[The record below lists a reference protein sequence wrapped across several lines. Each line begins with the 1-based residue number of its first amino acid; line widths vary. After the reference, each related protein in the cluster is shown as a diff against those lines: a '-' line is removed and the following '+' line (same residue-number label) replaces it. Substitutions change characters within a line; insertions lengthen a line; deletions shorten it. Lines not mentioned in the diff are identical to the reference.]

1 MYSSIISFSFFYRF
15 IKSNTSTCNTPHK
28 IHQNTTETDVTEPLL
43 HDNKKKI
50 IAANVGGSTSI
61 NDGNNG
67 NKSGKG
73 EMRFIKRQISREL
86 FNQDDNQSSD
96 KNDNDN
102 NRSSNFHNENKG
114 RGGGGG
120 NRQFRKTFFDS
131 SSTSFSENQNSPQ
144 IASEYPITAFTST
157 PGNNSATCSNQTI
170 KVNKSMDGVEHPTT
184 TSTPNSFFNTKSS
197 LSFDQSSMVNR
208 GCGNSS
214 RRSFDANSGYKN
226 NNSTSR
232 RNTSSPFC
240 LGDFL
245 NSSNTSNT
253 SGRGGKKKN
262 HSGMTSD
269 SAMTPKFNSSD
280 FPTLKQNV
288 NNSNESKMQQQQ
300 QAKSGNEIGKPKK
313 RVMPITVSRRVSTD
327 SPIFVSSSFQ
337 SENNLLGVTP
347 FEADESIPTIPEREM
362 LREHRDTISK
372 DFDVE
377 HKPIRNLHALIREN
391 LPASPIS
398 LSSSPV
404 GHNPF
409 TGSLVSTPHK
419 SILKYDEGKVERQDL
434 LIAMARIY
442 SFLIDANHVPNILS
456 EFSYIVN
463 LLNTEFN
470 PYEHQIQNYTQMKS
484 SIDIA
489 SNILKNFHNCIFF
502 TMCILN
508 HQKQI
513 LAMLDCTTI
522 RVICDY
528 ERIQTITPSLY
539 EYLRN
544 IMQKKMQIDSAIA
557 SQRVKS
563 DTNNINK
570 VVFYQQETD
579 NRDNFPS
586 DREFGAFKKQRD
598 MFYAILR

>member
-1 MYSSIISFSFFYRF
+1 M
-15 IKSNTSTCNTPHK
+15 
-28 IHQNTTETDVTEPLL
+28 D
-43 HDNKKKI
+43 
-50 IAANVGGSTSI
+50 GG
-61 NDGNNG
+61 
-67 NKSGKG
+67 
-73 EMRFIKRQISREL
+73 
-86 FNQDDNQSSD
+86 
-96 KNDNDN
+96 
-102 NRSSNFHNENKG
+102 
-114 RGGGGG
+114 
-120 NRQFRKTFFDS
+120 
-131 SSTSFSENQNSPQ
+131 
-144 IASEYPITAFTST
+144 EYPT
-157 PGNNSATCSNQTI
+157 N
-170 KVNKSMDGVEHPTT
+170 
-184 TSTPNSFFNTKSS
+184 TSTPNSFFNSKSS

-214 RRSFDANSGYKN
+214 RRSVDANNSYK

-245 NSSNTSNT
+245 NTSNASNT

-262 HSGMTSD
+262 HSGTSD

-288 NNSNESKMQQQQ
+288 NSSNESKMQQQ
-300 QAKSGNEIGKPKK
+300 AKSVNEIGKPKK
-313 RVMPITVSRRVSTD
+313 RVMPITVSRKVSTD

-337 SENNLLGVTP
+337 SENNLLGVTTL
-347 FEADESIPTIPEREM
+347 EADESIPIMPEREM
-362 LREHRDTISK
+362 LRNARDTISK
-372 DFDVE
+372 DFDAE
-377 HKPIRNLHALIREN
+377 HKPIRNLHTLIREN

-404 GHNPF
+404 GQNTF

-419 SILKYDEGKVERQDL
+419 SILKYDEGKVDRQDL
-434 LIAMARIY
+434 LTAMARIY

-470 PYEHQIQNYTQMKS
+470 PYEHQMQNYTQMKS

-528 ERIQTITPSLY
+528 DRIQTITPSLY
-539 EYLRN
+539 EFLRN